1 MKRYFLN
8 YVGGLLLCMGCVGFQ
23 ACSDWLDVTPEAQVN
38 DKKMFSTPQG
48 YKDVLNGIYVN
59 AAKEELYAK
68 NLLFGFVDVL
78 AQYYDVSDEGHE
90 LHDAGAYRYHS
101 TKVVPIVETIWKE
114 LYFCIANCNILLER
128 LEQVRPD
135 FFGDERTYYIIRG
148 EAKAL
153 RAFFH
158 FDLLRLYAPAY
169 RVNPEYMAIPYVTR
183 YTNEITPQSSV
194 CEVLESVT
202 GDLKSALK
210 DLENYDPVLDPL
222 YVNSGMTGQDGSDI
236 YMWTQPMP
244 DNDYFLSYRGF
255 RLNYYA
261 VNGLLAR
268 VYSYMNKPREAYEYA
283 RVVLDAEILKFA
295 NSYYVDPWDP
305 AYRDR
310 LFRSEILFAFYAPK
324 MNEKYF
330 PYSLRSSMAQRWL
343 TLKNTDHLFANT
355 PLDYRRK
362 CLLDETTLP
371 GQPSCIKYLDPKD
384 SRVEDFYGMIAPM
397 IRMSELYYIVCEYL
411 ATEDLE
417 QAKTEFGKL
426 RSKRNAKNELNIVT
440 ADDLRREILNDARRE
455 FIGEGQMFYFYKRC
469 NRAVLEESGT
479 ITMTEKDFVLPLPD
493 VELEFGERLSVLYA
507 D

>member
-1 MKRYFLN
+1 MKRYFMN
-8 YVGGLLLCMGCVGFQ
+8 YIGGLFFCMGCLGFH

-59 AAKEELYAK
+59 AAKEELYTK

-90 LHDAGAYRYHS
+90 LHDAGSYLYHS
-101 TKVVPIVETIWKE
+101 TEVMPTVESIWKE

-128 LEQVRPD
+128 LEQVDPG

-169 RVNPEYMAIPYVTR
+169 EVNPGGMAIPYVTR
-183 YTNEITPQSSV
+183 YTNQITPQSSV
-194 CEVLESVT
+194 EEVLELVI

-210 DLENYDPVLDPL
+210 DLENHDPVLDPL

-261 VNGLLAR
+261 VNGILAR
-268 VYSYMNKPREAYEYA
+268 VYSYMNKPGEAYEYA
-283 RVVLDAEILKFA
+283 RIVLDSGVLKFA
-295 NSYYVDPWDP
+295 NSYYVDSWDP

-310 LFRSEILFAFYAPK
+310 LFRSEILFAFYAPE

-330 PYSLRSSMAQRWL
+330 PYSLRSSMRQKWL
-343 TLKNTDHLFANT
+343 TLKNTDYIFANT
-355 PLDYRRK
+355 PSDYRRK
-362 CLLDETTLP
+362 CLLDEVSLT
-371 GQPSCIKYLDPKD
+371 GRPSCIKFLDPKD
-384 SRVEDFYGMIAPM
+384 SGVEGYYGMIAPM
-397 IRMSELYYIVCEYL
+397 LRMSEMYYYVCEYL

-417 QAKTEFGKL
+417 EAKTEFGKL
-426 RSKRNAKNELNIVT
+426 RAKRNANNELTIRN
-440 ADDLRREILNDARRE
+440 AGDMKREILNDARRE
-455 FIGEGQMFYFYKRC
+455 FMGEGQMFYFYKRR
-469 NRAVLEESGT
+469 NFSVLEESGM
-479 ITMTEKDFVLPLPD
+479 ISMKEKDFVLPLPD
-493 VELEFGERLSVLYA
+493 VELEFGERLSELYT